1 MIVYDT
7 DKVNLK
13 ILTLNCNNYCQSPI
27 KKDGHSYIDKQDFD
41 VKDLRTPELVGL
53 AHQFCAS

>member
-53 AHQFCAS
+53 